1 MANNTTKSQFTQAV
15 KAGDWVLPITVEG
28 QTVYALQINKSKE
41 EKENIDNIL
50 AEYANAGIEVFTYK
64 GKNDLDVLLVKAD
77 EKLRSKRVGVKEQKM
92 VAVLM
97 QAGMTEEQAR
107 QAWNAAK

>member
-1 MANNTTKSQFTQAV
+1 MANPTKSQFTQAV
-15 KAGDWVLPITVEG
+15 KAGDWVLPITVNG
-28 QTVYALQINKSKE
+28 KTVYALQINKSKE

-50 AEYANAGIEVFTYK
+50 AEYASAGIEVFTYK
-64 GKNDLDVLLVKAD
+64 GKNDLDVLLVKAE
-77 EKLRSKRVGVKEQKM
+77 EKLRSKRVSVKEQKM

-107 QAWNAAK
+107 AAWNAAK

>member
-1 MANNTTKSQFTQAV
+1 MANNTTKPQFTQAV
-15 KAGDWVLPITVEG
+15 KAGDWVLPITVNG
-28 QTVYALQINKSKE
+28 ATVYALQINKSAE

-64 GKNDLDVLLVKAD
+64 GKNDKNVFLVKAE
-77 EKLRSKRVGVKEQKM
+77 EKLRSKRVGVKEQKL

-107 QAWNAAK
+107 AAYAAAK